1 MKLMLTL
8 QGEQVGNAADNGL
21 KLKVTHK
28 DVKVCIAEI
37 IKQQTAQELS
47 ENRLLTHWGIHGF
60 NFWSYHF
67 WLH

>member
-1 MKLMLTL
+1 MKLMLTV

-37 IKQQTAQELS
+37 IK
-47 ENRLLTHWGIHGF
+47 
-60 NFWSYHF
+60 
-67 WLH
+67 